1 MTTTEEQ
8 LFDSGYVENEMHATG
23 TQTSAGVQEISTDNH
38 VDDNHGEFVVHL
50 KAKEL
55 FSIGDFPI
63 TNSMIT
69 SLTGSFILIVLVVI
83 FSLRIKTVPGRMQSI
98 FELMVEKGYEYTYS
112 ILGNEGVARK
122 TFPLVASL
130 FVFIIFFNLIKFI
143 PGAESLTYQ
152 GELFFKPLHK
162 DLNMTL
168 ALGLTAIIFVQITGI
183 FVLGLFRYSSKFI
196 NIRKPLTI
204 PLGLIEL
211 ISEAAKLVSLSFR
224 LFGNMLVGGI
234 LLLLVSQMAHFIA
247 PVPIILFEIF
257 VAFLQAGIFALLT
270 LIYVKLAIDEPH

>member
-1 MTTTEEQ
+1 MTTTDIQ
-8 LFDSGYVENEMHATG
+8 LFNTDTATHSDSTIANSASTTVD
-23 TQTSAGVQEISTDNH
+23 TQQDVDEGHTDL
-38 VDDNHGEFVVHL
+38 VVHL

-63 TNSMIT
+63 TNSMMT
-69 SLTGSFILIVLVVI
+69 SLVGSLILVALVIV
-83 FSLRIKTVPGRMQSI
+83 FSMRVKTIPGKMQSI
-98 FELMVEKGYEYTYS
+98 FEIIVEKGYGYTES
-112 ILGNEGVARK
+112 VLGNASVARK
-122 TFPLVASL
+122 TFPLIASL
-130 FVFIIFFNLIKFI
+130 FVFILFFNLIKFI
-143 PGAESLTYQ
+143 PGAESLRYN

-183 FVLGLFRYSSKFI
+183 FVLGLFEYSSKFI
-196 NIRKPLTI
+196 NIKKPLSI
-204 PLGLIEL
+204 PLGVIEL

-234 LLLLVSQMAHFIA
+234 LLLLVSQVAHFVI
-247 PVPIILFEIF
+247 PVPVILFEIF

-270 LIYVKLAIDEPH
+270 LIYVRLAIDEPH